1 MQIVKAIDALSRE
14 QLVQI
19 TSLVGIRNAAPVFSM
34 VPLRPA
40 ALLPTITEEDRVIL
54 NNVQKVVQF
63 LTAGTSSSTIDQV
76 SSLSKIHRPSLG
88 TKFVKLGFRL
98 HYSELSI
105 FSCIHAS
112 LSSS

>member
-19 TSLVGIRNAAPVFSM
+19 TATLGIANSAPIFSM

-54 NNVQKVVQF
+54 NNVQKVVKF
-63 LTAGTSSSTIDQV
+63 LTSGTSKSTLDQV
-76 SSLSKIHRPSLG
+76 TPVI
-88 TKFVKLGFRL
+88 
-98 HYSELSI
+98 YI
-105 FSCIHAS
+105 
-112 LSSS
+112 